1 MAEGGKIRV
10 MIADDHFVVRTG
22 IASILSF
29 EEDIEVVGET
39 DNGVAAVEM
48 AGRLKPDVLLM
59 DLQMPQMS
67 GAEAT
72 LRIHET
78 VPEAKVL
85 ILTTFGDSLDM
96 KKALDGGAAGAL
108 VKSSS
113 QDELIGAIRCI
124 AAGGTVLSREIASS
138 VRELQS
144 APDLSDRQ
152 LEILNLISKGFS
164 NQEIANVVGVTLE
177 TVKDHIRKI
186 LTKMNAST
194 RAEAASLAVSMHLI
208 KG

>member
-10 MIADDHFVVRTG
+10 MLADDHFVVRTG

-48 AGRLKPDVLLM
+48 AGRLKPDVVLM

-113 QDELIGAIRCI
+113 QDELIGAIRGV